1 MNPFVSNTI
10 VENYVLMMLY
20 PTAATLDAGSSRVP
34 YVAEKWSTSPDG
46 LTHTINIRKGFLWD
60 DGQPL
65 TAQDLKFVAEFEAT
79 NKFSWKAALVGSDTV
94 ASMETPDDY
103 TLVVKMAQPFVSFLS
118 EFLYWFRIMPKHIWE
133 SVPDPKT
140 YTNEKPIGAGPLSF
154 SQWQK
159 SQFIELEARKDYDFP
174 PVGRPPYI
182 DKLIYRIYPDVNT
195 LVLALQNGTIDA
207 APSGVPADS
216 VDSVKSNPDLDVIHN
231 KSTGYNEV
239 NFNVGQNKY
248 LADVK
253 VRQALAMAV
262 DKQAIV
268 QLVLK
273 GYGGVMVTSVSPVLK
288 DWYDPSVKDWAFDIE
303 GGKKLLADAGYTDIT
318 LRLEYSSNNADAQ
331 KIAPILKENW
341 EKLGIKITLD
351 AQDGN
356 ALYDRVR
363 FKHDFDIWFSGW
375 GIEDDPPFD
384 YYLNYYSGQYQPGSN
399 NMIGLKDQAF
409 DDMILKAYH
418 AASLDE
424 AKGYVKQLQAMEH
437 ELLPAV
443 VLYYPEFNLAYNKKR
458 WDGFQVLPG
467 SLMGIASY
475 QSIVNVHQL

>member
-1 MNPFVSNTI
+1 MACSNIRHLPRGLQSYRRAARRVRRIAAGREHANHRTRI
-10 VENYVLMMLY
+10 HVGLNCSFGQHRHDCSPTGRERKRSDSFCY
-20 PTAATLDAGSSRVP
+20 PGFNDGDLGCLNREARRYSKHGYSRHRHDEPVRFEYDRRELRVDDAGYSTAATLDAGSSRVP

-103 TLVVKMAQPFVSFLS
+103 TLVVKMAQPLNSFLS

-140 YTNEKPIGAGPLSF
+140 YTNEKPIGAGPLKL

-174 PVGRPPYI
+174 PVGRPPYV

-195 LVLALQNGTIDA
+195 LALALQNGTIDA

-268 QLVLK
+268 QL
-273 GYGGVMVTSVSPVLK
+273 S
-288 DWYDPSVKDWAFDIE
+288 AE
-303 GGKKLLADAGYTDIT
+303 GIWRRHGDERVAGT
-318 LRLEYSSNNADAQ
+318 
-331 KIAPILKENW
+331 
-341 EKLGIKITLD
+341 
-351 AQDGN
+351 
-356 ALYDRVR
+356 
-363 FKHDFDIWFSGW
+363 
-375 GIEDDPPFD
+375 
-384 YYLNYYSGQYQPGSN
+384 
-399 NMIGLKDQAF
+399 
-409 DDMILKAYH
+409 
-418 AASLDE
+418 
-424 AKGYVKQLQAMEH
+424 
-437 ELLPAV
+437 
-443 VLYYPEFNLAYNKKR
+443 
-458 WDGFQVLPG
+458 
-467 SLMGIASY
+467 
-475 QSIVNVHQL
+475 